1 MPGFSFIFLATSGE
15 MFFKAAGHLLWPLS
29 FPVFTNLCK
38 SIDLLVILRTNKL
51 ANNAEIASE
60 K

>member
-1 MPGFSFIFLATSGE
+1 MPGFSFIFLAASEG

-29 FPVFTNLCK
+29 FPVF
-38 SIDLLVILRTNKL
+38 IDLLVILRTNKL